1 MPKKKISKVN
11 NINDGNKNENNIEGL
26 NINDSNTINNNQLT
40 GISLF
45 SGMGGDSY
53 GMKKAGVNVIAYSEF
68 QPIFRNTHDLNF
80 TNCEL
85 IGQDVNSDI
94 TKVKDSEFQK
104 YTNKVD
110 MLFAGFPCFVAGTKV
125 LTNNGYKNIE
135 DVKLS
140 DKLLS
145 HTGTFQQ
152 ILNLQK
158 KLYNY
163 NDLYQITINES
174 NNIKCTKEHP
184 FYVREK
190 KEIWNDEFKINNT
203 FFEKPK
209 WKEAKDLSKND
220 YLGIYINNNEIIN
233 NFVIDDIQIDLN
245 DKNIWFKMGLFIANP
260 LNELINFNDTLN
272 QWFIDIFN
280 FRNNDINDIYIPEWI
295 QDAPKKYI
303 NEFINGYIKE
313 NSCKYNLN
321 KNSLTKLFSKSYN
334 ISYSLQRL
342 LLKLGII
349 SDIYCYKKHINNINF
364 KYLYTIEYNEINT
377 YKYGFIENNYYWF
390 SNYTINKLDNNDN
403 KDNEDVN
410 ENNDLFVYNFEV
422 NIDNSYTVENII
434 VHNCQGFSQ
443 AGKKLDDDPRNTLFK
458 DFVRAASIIKPKYII
473 GENVKGLLTRK
484 TSNNLNYID
493 VIVDEFKKLNYT
505 VKYKVLKADNYGV
518 PQKRERLIILGCK
531 NELVDNFK
539 FFDENIG
546 NGNGNGN
553 DNNDLKNIIKFD
565 MTGALKVSDDFFDLC
580 NVNNESIITDMSN
593 NESSDASNIHPYLLM
608 KYTTDKKSYK
618 DKTFERLFS
627 FSKRDSPIHCEIID
641 ISKPSKTI
649 ICTYE
654 HQPRLFVAL
663 RNNVGNFLRPL
674 TPYELKQIQG
684 FPEDYQISGNLKQQ
698 IVQIS
703 NAVPPPLVEKVI
715 RFMLDI

>member
-1 MPKKKISKVN
+1 MPKKKVNKVN
-11 NINDGNKNENNIEGL
+11 NINDNNINGNNEENL
-26 NINDSNTINNNQLT
+26 NINDINTTNNNPLT

-53 GMKKAGVNVIAYSEF
+53 GMKMAGVNVIAYSEF
-68 QPIFRNTHDLNF
+68 QPVFRNTHDLNF

-94 TKVKDSEFQK
+94 TKVKDNEFQK

-110 MLFAGFPCFVAGTKV
+110 MLFAGFPCFVEGTKV

-145 HTGTFQQ
+145 HTGNFQK

-158 KLYNY
+158 KLYNH
-163 NDLYQITINES
+163 NDLFEITINEN

-190 KEIWNDEFKINNT
+190 NKIWNDDIKKYDT
-203 FFEKPK
+203 FFGEPK

-220 YLGIYINNNEIIN
+220 YLGMIINKNEIIN
-233 NFVIDDIQIDLN
+233 NFVIDGIKIDFN
-245 DKNIWFKMGLFIANP
+245 DTNIWFKMGSFIANTH
-260 LNELINFNDTLN
+260 NFKNNISDNILDK
-272 QWFIDIFN
+272 WFMDVFISD
-280 FRNNDINDIYIPEWI
+280 NNISIPEWI
-295 QDAPKKYI
+295 QDAPKTHI
-303 NEFINGYIKE
+303 REFINGYIKE

-321 KNSLTKLFSKSYN
+321 KNSLTKLFSTSYN

-342 LLKLGII
+342 LLKLSII
-349 SDIYCYKKHINNINF
+349 SSIFCSKKYINSNTNF
-364 KYLYTIEYNEINT
+364 RYLYTVEYNETNT
-377 YKYGFIENNYYWF
+377 YKYGFIEEKYYWF
-390 SNYTINKLDNNDN
+390 SDYTINRLDNRDIN
-403 KDNEDVN
+403 KEHNI
-410 ENNDLFVYNFEV
+410 FVYNFEV
-422 NIDNSYTVENII
+422 DNDNSYIVENII

-539 FFDENIG
+539 FFNENIG
-546 NGNGNGN
+546 NGNGDDNGS
-553 DNNDLKNIIKFD
+553 NDLKNIIKFD

-593 NESSDASNIHPYLLM
+593 NESNDVSNIHPYLLM

-663 RNNVGNFLRPL
+663 RNNVGDFLRPL

-698 IVQIS
+698 IVQIG
-703 NAVPPPLVEKVI
+703 NAVPPPLIEKVI
-715 RFMLDI
+715 KFMLDL